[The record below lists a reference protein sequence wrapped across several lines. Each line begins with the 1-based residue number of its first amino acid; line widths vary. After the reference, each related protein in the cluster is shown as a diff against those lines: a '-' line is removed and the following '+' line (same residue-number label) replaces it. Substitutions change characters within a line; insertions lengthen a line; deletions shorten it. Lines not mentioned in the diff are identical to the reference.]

1 MRQHLL
7 TLWHRNNKPQQ
18 VYTFPCDHFTFDL
31 TMIPSHY
38 EMMATNEPQIYI
50 QYTIRA
56 CYVLVDY
63 ISSMNN
69 MSYDV
74 LFHSHYID
82 VYINVTRSTCQVYDS
97 NLIVVGDINFPFI
110 IVLVSLITPLFV
122 INKELNYNLLLG
134 KPLIHCM
141 HIVPSSLYLCIY
153 FLFKEKLVLINSNPL
168 LPHCSVIVKLYS
180 LSYSQ
185 SPIYR

>member
-1 MRQHLL
+1 MRQNLL
-7 TLWHRNNKPQQ
+7 TLWHRNTKPQQ

-31 TMIPSHY
+31 TMMPSNSK
-38 EMMATNEPQIYI
+38 MMATNDPSLYI

-56 CYVLVDY
+56 CYVKSVLVDY

-110 IVLVSLITPLFV
+110 IGLVSLITPLFV
-122 INKELNYNLLLG
+122 INKELNSNLLLG

-141 HIVPSSLYLCIY
+141 HTMPSLLYLCIY
-153 FLFKEKLVLINSNPL
+153 FLFKGKIVLINSNPL
-168 LPHCSVIVKLYS
+168 LPLFYCT
-180 LSYSQ
+180 
-185 SPIYR
+185 